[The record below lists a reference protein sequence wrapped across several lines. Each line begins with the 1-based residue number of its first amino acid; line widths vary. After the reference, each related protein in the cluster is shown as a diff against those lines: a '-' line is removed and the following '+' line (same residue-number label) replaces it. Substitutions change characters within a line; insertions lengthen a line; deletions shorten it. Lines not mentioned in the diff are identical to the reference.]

1 MYAGQIDGTERRV
14 YKTWP
19 PKDPNTRKR
28 PRGSA
33 TGADKALRAL
43 IKEVEDGKH
52 QPRKVGTVADM
63 LEQWLQDRH
72 RDWSLRT
79 RADNRYFV
87 TKYLAPALGK
97 MDAAKVR
104 PDDLKKLYARLA
116 DEVGV
121 PTARRAHVHLH
132 AAFAEAVR
140 SDELASNPC
149 DRVRPPKAA
158 PKEEREVA
166 LADVVEVMRR
176 AMVAEDP
183 AMATLIRVALA
194 TGARRGELGA
204 LRWSDVDLEAGR
216 VTIGRALTAVAGTT
230 SVKGTKRGNTKRLAI
245 DAGTTEMLRRW
256 KAHCDRTYTL
266 AGLSMAETWFIWG
279 GAKPMHP
286 DSITK
291 RWTKL
296 RDGDPEADPP
306 VPKIPLSF
314 HDIRHA
320 TASFMASEGV
330 GPAEGA
336 SRLGNT
342 PAVFLGTYSH
352 AAPEKDRP
360 IANAIGAAID
370 AALTLHASL
379 KTQAAPAVGETAGAT

>member
-1 MYAGQIDGTERRV
+1 MRGSKRERSPGVWELRVYIGTHDGTERRISR
-14 YKTWP
+14 TWP
-19 PKDPNTRKR
+19 PKDPDTRRR
-28 PRGSA
+28 PKGSA
-33 TGADKALRAL
+33 SGADKALRAL

-52 QPRKVGTVADM
+52 RPRHAGTVAEV
-63 LEQWLQDRH
+63 LERWLTDRH
-72 RDWSLRT
+72 RDWAPRT

-87 TKYLAPALGK
+87 NKYLTPALGTK
-97 MDAAKVR
+97 DAAKLR

-149 DRVRPPKAA
+149 DRVRPPRAA
-158 PKEEREVA
+158 PKVEREVA
-166 LADVVEVMRR
+166 IADVVEVMRR
-176 AMVAEDP
+176 AIAAGDVM
-183 AMATLIRVALA
+183 MATLIRVAFA

-204 LRWSDVDLEAGR
+204 LRWSDVDLETGR
-216 VTIGRALTAVAGTT
+216 VTIGRALTAVAGVT

-245 DAGTTEMLRRW
+245 DDGTTEMLRRW
-256 KAHCDRTYTL
+256 KAECDRTYTL
-266 AGLSMAETWFIWG
+266 AGLTMAETWFIWG
-279 GAKPMHP
+279 GDAPMHP
-286 DSITK
+286 DTITK
-291 RWTKL
+291 RWTRL
-296 RDGDPEADPP
+296 RDGDPEGDPP

-320 TASFMASEGV
+320 TASFMASSGV

-336 SRLGNT
+336 GRLGNT

-370 AALTLHASL
+370 EALA
-379 KTQAAPAVGETAGAT
+379 